1 MYDHIITVYEE
12 ASSQLNMHIENEVF
26 SIIKR
31 YNIDVNKDELI
42 RALDYDRNQYDK
54 GYADGVRDFYTKLI
68 DKATTTLRVRYG
80 ETEPSLAYS
89 IYQEELDEI
98 LNELGV
104 LQGDKSDKFL
114 FI

>member
-1 MYDHIITVYEE
+1 MYDPIITVYEE
-12 ASSQLNMHIENEVF
+12 ASSRFNMHIENEVF

-31 YNIDVNKDELI
+31 YNIDVDKDELI
-42 RALDYDRNQYDK
+42 KALAHDRNQYDT
-54 GYADGVRDFYTKLI
+54 GYTDGIRDFYRELI

-98 LNELGV
+98 LSELGV
-104 LQGDKSDKFL
+104 LQGDKSDSFL